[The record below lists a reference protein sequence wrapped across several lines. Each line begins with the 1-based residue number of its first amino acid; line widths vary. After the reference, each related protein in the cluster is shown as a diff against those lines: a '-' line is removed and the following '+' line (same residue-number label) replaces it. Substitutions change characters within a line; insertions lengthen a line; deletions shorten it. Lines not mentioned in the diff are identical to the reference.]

1 MNFKKIQQAYRQ
13 IKIILCVQA
22 AEHHG
27 QSGGG
32 DDAAGKS
39 TGGDVYEF
47 KEEDNKVTPPYES
60 HKKWERIKLPVK
72 QVGEPDDESP
82 TATAGWE

>member
-1 MNFKKIQQAYRQ
+1 
-13 IKIILCVQA
+13 
-22 AEHHG
+22 
-27 QSGGG
+27 
-32 DDAAGKS
+32 
-39 TGGDVYEF
+39 VYEF